1 LTDIDVAGWIDDILS
16 ECQCEKTPD
25 GLIIRP
31 EQSKATAKVD
41 FAALRAVAQPWPERN
56 DERLVRRRPRLPA
69 AA

>member
-41 FAALRAVAQPWPERN
+41 FTALRAVAQPWPEAQR
-56 DERLVRRRPRLPA
+56 
-69 AA
+69 